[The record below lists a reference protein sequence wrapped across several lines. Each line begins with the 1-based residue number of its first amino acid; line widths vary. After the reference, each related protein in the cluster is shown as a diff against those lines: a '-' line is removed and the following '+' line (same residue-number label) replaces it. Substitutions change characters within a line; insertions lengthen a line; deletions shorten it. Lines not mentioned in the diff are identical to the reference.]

1 MVEDSLVVVKL
12 SCFIVEDSLLVGC
25 QYNSYGIL
33 TRKN

>member
-12 SCFIVEDSLLVGC
+12 SCFIVEDSLFVVC
-25 QYNSYGIL
+25 QYRTYGIL